1 MVYHSQN
8 MARQRQIVRKTTG
21 NKAPRRELGQ
31 KAARMSPLKEDVPD
45 PDPDPVPDPVPSPVQ
60 KKAKVA
66 KAAKAK
72 AKTKAKVQKIAKL
85 D

>member
-1 MVYHSQN
+1 
-8 MARQRQIVRKTTG
+8 MARQKQVVRKTTG

-45 PDPDPVPDPVPSPVQ
+45 PDPEPEPEPDPEPSPVQ

-66 KAAKAK
+66 KAAKTK
-72 AKTKAKVQKIAKL
+72 AKTKAKVQQIAKL